1 MSSNMNRGAFGS
13 MTETELAWIAE
24 TYYDVDYAKHLN
36 HEELIETLVRITE
49 THEGVACHS

>member
-1 MSSNMNRGAFGS
+1 MSSNTNRQAFTA

>member
-1 MSSNMNRGAFGS
+1 MSSNMNRDAFGAMS
-13 MTETELAWIAE
+13 ETELAWIAE
-24 TYYDVDYAKHLN
+24 TYYDVSYAKHLN

>member
-1 MSSNMNRGAFGS
+1 MSSNTNRKAFAS
-13 MTETELAWIAE
+13 MSETELAWIAE
-24 TYYDVDYAKHLN
+24 TYYDVSYAKHLN

>member
-1 MSSNMNRGAFGS
+1 MSSNMNRDAFGAMS
-13 MTETELAWIAE
+13 ETELAWIAE
-24 TYYDVDYAKHLN
+24 TYYDVNYAKHLN